1 VSVYVYIYVIDFYIY
16 DTGLIATA
24 SLIKGKLCL
33 WVGGGGGDKGCRMY
47 ACHYDTINSKALL

>member
-1 VSVYVYIYVIDFYIY
+1 MSVYVYIYIIDFYIY

-33 WVGGGGGDKGCRMY
+33 WGGGGEGTKAVGCM
-47 ACHYDTINSKALL
+47 HVITIQ